1 MAEFE
6 GWEWFYLNDDAENV
20 GPFTTEELT
29 GFYAE
34 GSITDD
40 TYIWAEQCEGWQTIG
55 LSPELRSI
63 VSAGGAPAAPEA
75 AATAQADA
83 PAEEEVK
90 KESFHSRAKSMS
102 ARRQSVSL
110 PPVSSEKAPVVLL
123 KELSQ
128 KTYQK
133 ELLW

>member
-34 GSITDD
+34 GSMTDE

-55 LSPELRSI
+55 LYPELLAI
-63 VSAGGAPAAPEA
+63 VTAGDAPAAPEA
-75 AATAQADA
+75 AATAHADA
-83 PAEEEVK
+83 PAEEEV
-90 KESFHSRAKSMS
+90 
-102 ARRQSVSL
+102 
-110 PPVSSEKAPVVLL
+110 
-123 KELSQ
+123 Q
-128 KTYQK
+128 K
-133 ELLW
+133 